1 LLFGHKTDLIT
12 KPIVARLSKPKT
24 QKPANHNICFMR
36 VFSINDSLRLNGFYL
51 KKTIAIG
58 GVAYKIT
65 VGAVISKTENSLE
78 LVEWFNSK
86 TNSWPLI
93 TG

>member
-1 LLFGHKTDLIT
+1 
-12 KPIVARLSKPKT
+12 
-24 QKPANHNICFMR
+24 MR
-36 VFSINDSLRLNGFYL
+36 VFSINDSLRLSGFYL
-51 KKTIAIG
+51 QKPTAIG
-58 GVAYKIT
+58 GVADKIT
-65 VGAVISKTENSLE
+65 VGAVISKTEDSLE